1 MLGYYNHLFWFEII
15 GAVIGACMAFFCA
28 DSEQERQLALRNMDL
43 LMYVLYSED
52 AVFVMNMVKR
62 AANEI
67 ADKYEFEDLR
77 TILQHDDKPMLY
89 RCLFFLLL
97 NFYKPF
103 RHWVLTDGSLGLK
116 PICPFKATRF
126 LLCLKNEIVPHFLM
140 DERVPLDE
148 LERKIKTTYVCS

>member
-1 MLGYYNHLFWFEII
+1 
-15 GAVIGACMAFFCA
+15 MAFFVA
-28 DSEQERQLALRNMDL
+28 DTEQERQLALRNMDL
-43 LMYVLYSED
+43 FMYVLYSED
-52 AVFVMNMVKR
+52 AVFVMDMVKR

-67 ADKYEFEDLR
+67 ADKYQFEDLR
-77 TILQHDDKPMLY
+77 ILIKHNDKPMLY

-97 NFYKPF
+97 NFHKPF
-103 RHWVLTDGSLGLK
+103 RYWVLTDATLGLK

-126 LLCLKNEIVPHFLM
+126 LLGLKNEIIPNFLM